1 MAIRFDTETDR
12 LLPIAVSIGGELSIF
27 RLAIYS
33 RGHSAGA
40 LRMRAGAAIIP
51 SAALSGVRTS
61 LAAIFLS
68 SGSRTGAV
76 GVGTFILGNFGHNC
90 APHVI

>member
-76 GVGTFILGNFGHNC
+76 GVGAFILGNFGHNC